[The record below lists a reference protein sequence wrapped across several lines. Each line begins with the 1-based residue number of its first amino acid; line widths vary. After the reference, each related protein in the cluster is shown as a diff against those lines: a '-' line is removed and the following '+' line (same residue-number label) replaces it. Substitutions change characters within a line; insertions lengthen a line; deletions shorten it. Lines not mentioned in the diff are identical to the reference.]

1 MSDIILTTINA
12 KYIHSAF
19 GIRSLWCNL
28 GELQDHAEIVEFNI
42 NQQIGQITEDLLS
55 KSPKII
61 CFSTFIWNV
70 ELISS
75 LIINIR
81 SLAPEIKIII
91 GGPEASF
98 EYQNTNW
105 FPYVDHVISGEG
117 EIELPKLILSILA
130 NNNSAKVINAEPIND
145 LTQIQMPYSAYS
157 DEDIAN
163 RVIYVESSRGCPFG
177 CEFCISSLDKTVRFY
192 DVDKFVGEMEELAKR
207 GVKHFKFID
216 RTFNVGTARAVKIL
230 DFFLDNWREGMQLHF
245 EIVPDKLNSTLL
257 NKMKKFPLHG
267 LHLEI
272 GIQSYNPETQDLISR
287 RQDFE
292 LTKTNLSSLLTE
304 TGALV
309 HTDLVIGLPGE
320 TYESFTDGF
329 NQLIAMRPQEIQIGF
344 LKRLKGTPIIR
355 HTDQFELTF
364 EQDSPFEIL
373 QTKDIS
379 FKQMRDLKRFSRYF
393 DLYYNSENF
402 PEALELL
409 WEVDSDC
416 FNTFSKLSNFTWDKT
431 GQTHKISLKNL
442 MKIFF
447 EFMQEL
453 DAVNID
459 KVFEALSNDFYR
471 IPGRKE
477 KLESILNYC

>member
-1 MSDIILTTINA
+1 MSDILLTTINA

-28 GELQDHAEIVEFNI
+28 GEFQDRSEIIEFNI
-42 NQQIGQITEDLLS
+42 NQQTGQITEELLS
-55 KSPKII
+55 KSPQII

-75 LIINIR
+75 LIINIK
-81 SLAPEIKIII
+81 SLDPEIKIII

-98 EYQNTNW
+98 EYESACW
-105 FPYVDHVISGEG
+105 FPHIDHLICGEG
-117 EIELPKLILSILA
+117 EIELPKLILDILS
-130 NNNSAKVINAEPIND
+130 NNNPAKVIKAAPISD
-145 LTQIQMPYSAYS
+145 LSLINMPYTAYS

-192 DVDKFVGEMEELAKR
+192 DVDQFLLEMRTLADR

-216 RTFNVGTARAVKIL
+216 RTFNVGTARATKIL

-245 EIVPDKLNSTLL
+245 EIVPDKLNSILL

-272 GIQSYNPETQDLISR
+272 GIQSYNPITQNLISR
-287 RQDFE
+287 KQDFE
-292 LTKTNLSSLLTE
+292 LTKTNLKSLLTE

-320 TYESFTDGF
+320 TYDSFTDGF

-355 HTDQFELTF
+355 HTDEFKLTF

-373 QTKDIS
+373 QTKNIS

-409 WEVDSDC
+409 WEIDSNH
-416 FNTFSKLSNFTWDKT
+416 FATFSKLSSFTWNKT

-453 DAVNID
+453 DNVELD
-459 KVFEALSNDFYR
+459 KVFEALSKDFYR

>member
-28 GELQDHAEIVEFNI
+28 GEFQDCTEIVEFNI
-42 NQQIGQITEDLLS
+42 NQQIGQIAEDLLS

-70 ELISS
+70 EQISS
-75 LIINIR
+75 LIINIK
-81 SLAPEIKIII
+81 SLAPEIKIVI

-98 EYQNTNW
+98 EYHDACW
-105 FPYVDHVISGEG
+105 FPFVDHIISGEG
-117 EIELPKLILSILA
+117 EIELPKLIFDIFAHS
-130 NNNSAKVINAEPIND
+130 SPAKVIKAEPIND
-145 LTQIQMPYSAYS
+145 LTRIQMPYSAYS
-157 DEDIAN
+157 DADIAN

-192 DVDKFVGEMEELAKR
+192 DVDNFLSEMKILTER

-216 RTFNVGTARAVKIL
+216 RTFNVGTARAVTIL

-272 GIQSYNPETQDLISR
+272 GIQSYNPQTQDLISR
-287 RQDFE
+287 KQDFE

-320 TYESFTDGF
+320 SYESFINGF

-355 HTDQFELTF
+355 HTDEFKLTF

-409 WEVDSDC
+409 WEVNDDC
-416 FNTFSKLSNFTWDKT
+416 FTTFAQLSNFTWDKT

-453 DAVNID
+453 GSVDID
-459 KVFEALSNDFYR
+459 TVFEALSNDFYR